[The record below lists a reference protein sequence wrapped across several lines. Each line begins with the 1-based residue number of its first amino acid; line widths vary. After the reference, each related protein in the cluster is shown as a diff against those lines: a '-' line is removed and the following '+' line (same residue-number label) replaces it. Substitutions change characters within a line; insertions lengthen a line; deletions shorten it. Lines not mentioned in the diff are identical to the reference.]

1 MSVEELTIALV
12 EIEGTL
18 NARPLTDEYE
28 EFEGE
33 ALTSSHL
40 IQGRAIS
47 FITQREGVKEESSC
61 GKRFRYITLKLQ
73 HFWKRWQSEYLTR
86 LREFHRC
93 KSGKTGKCVKEGDI
107 VTVYMEKGRS
117 EETGN

>member
-1 MSVEELTIALV
+1 LSVEELTIALV

-33 ALTSSHL
+33 ALTPSHL

-47 FITQREGVKEESSC
+47 FIPQREGVKEESSC
-61 GKRFRYITLKLQ
+61 GERFRYITLKLQ